1 MEFLVQSTRGHE
13 LWPDVSKMDPNF
25 LLITSCV
32 MSNGVRQGCPLSGLL
47 FVLAI
52 EVLAQ
57 AVRENENIHGLK
69 INDTE
74 LKLSM
79 YANDLTA
86 FI

>member
-1 MEFLVQSTRGHE
+1 MNSGHAS
-13 LWPDVSKMDPNF
+13 DFFKF
-25 LLITSCV
+25 YR
-32 MSNGVRQGCPLSGLL
+32 GVRRGCPLSGLL
-47 FVLAI
+47 LVLAI

-79 YANDLTA
+79 YADDLRA
-86 FI
+86 FIKDERSTSHLFSLLND